1 MKNAKYTLLTL
12 LFLLCV
18 VPLAAQNRVVTG
30 KVSEASG
37 EPMPGVTVY
46 VPETSTGASTDVDGK
61 FKLSV
66 PAKTKQIKVSF
77 IGYDTQTVT
86 LTGKSHYEII
96 LRTSDNLLDSVVV
109 VGYGQMRKSDITGAV
124 TSVSP
129 NQIEAAS
136 SSSIQSLLQGRAA
149 GVNVTS
155 GDAAPGAAINIKIRG
170 TSSLTGSSEPL
181 YVVDGIIMN
190 STMIDTP
197 NGGAG
202 SGQNARASQNGL
214 TGISSQDIASM
225 EILKDASATAIYGS
239 LGANGVI
246 LITTKS
252 GTSAVPKINYTG
264 SVTISDMVR
273 KRAMLNFEE
282 YLDYQNTYC
291 DANLDPTDKTGI
303 DWQDEMTRRAI
314 SHSHRLSISGKSD
327 KTTYYVA
334 GGYLDNQGIVANT
347 SYSQSDVR
355 LNLEQVLSKYVTIG
369 TRSSF
374 MYTANSMV
382 QGSDTRAANNSGL
395 IKQMLTYRPWTSPTG
410 VNDIDPNLEY
420 DETSVGPRAWK
431 DDYNDYSKDYRTL
444 VSLYANVRI
453 LPWLNSKTSFGM
465 DYRDKTRQQWWGLQ
479 LFQGSNNGGIATVS
493 SFSSL
498 RYNID
503 QMFNLNFVFDKHR
516 LSATLGVTA
525 ISTQNTKNLMSVSQ
539 FQGNVDFKEEG
550 MMYGTVIAGT
560 NSGQTGRDKVNSF
573 AALARIVYS
582 YDDRYVLTSTFRAD
596 GVSKFAAGNKFAYF
610 PSFALAYRMDR
621 ESFLRDSRVITNLK
635 WRVGWGQVGSQA
647 IAAYQTLANY
657 GTRIYTDPYEGS
669 QIGFAQ
675 SNMRNSNLKWETTN
689 QTNVGLDLGLYSGRL
704 NITVDLYHKMTRDLL
719 QTIDIPRSTGF
730 STMAINQGKI
740 QNRGLELSLDA
751 TPVSTKKV
759 TLNLG
764 GNISFNRNKIVDI
777 GVDPGAWG
785 PYTMSAKLG
794 SKIGSAN
801 YFNQPANIFIE
812 GRPVALFWGYRV
824 DGIVKQGDYDRDQE
838 TRQRYQADYQV
849 QNGRTLPLADCV
861 GTLPTYKGN
870 MLEPGDPKYYDL
882 NGNGVVDA
890 DDMTIIGDPNP
901 KFTYGFTVDLSVHDF
916 FINAVFNGSYGN
928 KIANGNRCSE
938 EDLQRKGNFNI
949 SREAYYNMWTP
960 ERGDAATYP
969 RPGYNGSTSD
979 FTSFIVEDGSFLRF
993 STLSV
998 GYAFR
1003 FKKKKPISKLTLSVT
1018 GRNLFVWTK
1027 YSGYDPEVSTFTND
1041 WSKTGVDWGAYPNS
1055 RSYIFSVG
1063 IDF

>member
-190 STMIDTP
+190 STTIDTP

-334 GGYLDNQGIVANT
+334 GGYLDNQGIVAQHLLFAERCASEPGT
-347 SYSQSDVR
+347 GAFEIRYDRHPVEFHVYGKLDGAGFRYSCGQQ
-355 LNLEQVLSKYVTIG
+355 L
-369 TRSSF
+369 
-374 MYTANSMV
+374 
-382 QGSDTRAANNSGL
+382 GSDQADADLPAVDLAYGSER
-395 IKQMLTYRPWTSPTG
+395 YRPES
-410 VNDIDPNLEY
+410 
-420 DETSVGPRAWK
+420 
-431 DDYNDYSKDYRTL
+431 
-444 VSLYANVRI
+444 RI
-453 LPWLNSKTSFGM
+453 
-465 DYRDKTRQQWWGLQ
+465 R
-479 LFQGSNNGGIATVS
+479 
-493 SFSSL
+493 
-498 RYNID
+498 
-503 QMFNLNFVFDKHR
+503 
-516 LSATLGVTA
+516 
-525 ISTQNTKNLMSVSQ
+525 
-539 FQGNVDFKEEG
+539 
-550 MMYGTVIAGT
+550 
-560 NSGQTGRDKVNSF
+560 
-573 AALARIVYS
+573 
-582 YDDRYVLTSTFRAD
+582 
-596 GVSKFAAGNKFAYF
+596 
-610 PSFALAYRMDR
+610 
-621 ESFLRDSRVITNLK
+621 
-635 WRVGWGQVGSQA
+635 
-647 IAAYQTLANY
+647 
-657 GTRIYTDPYEGS
+657 
-669 QIGFAQ
+669 
-675 SNMRNSNLKWETTN
+675 
-689 QTNVGLDLGLYSGRL
+689 
-704 NITVDLYHKMTRDLL
+704 
-719 QTIDIPRSTGF
+719 
-730 STMAINQGKI
+730 
-740 QNRGLELSLDA
+740 
-751 TPVSTKKV
+751 
-759 TLNLG
+759 
-764 GNISFNRNKIVDI
+764 
-777 GVDPGAWG
+777 
-785 PYTMSAKLG
+785 
-794 SKIGSAN
+794 
-801 YFNQPANIFIE
+801 
-812 GRPVALFWGYRV
+812 
-824 DGIVKQGDYDRDQE
+824 
-838 TRQRYQADYQV
+838 
-849 QNGRTLPLADCV
+849 
-861 GTLPTYKGN
+861 
-870 MLEPGDPKYYDL
+870 
-882 NGNGVVDA
+882 
-890 DDMTIIGDPNP
+890 
-901 KFTYGFTVDLSVHDF
+901 
-916 FINAVFNGSYGN
+916 
-928 KIANGNRCSE
+928 
-938 EDLQRKGNFNI
+938 
-949 SREAYYNMWTP
+949 
-960 ERGDAATYP
+960 
-969 RPGYNGSTSD
+969 
-979 FTSFIVEDGSFLRF
+979 
-993 STLSV
+993 
-998 GYAFR
+998 
-1003 FKKKKPISKLTLSVT
+1003 
-1018 GRNLFVWTK
+1018 
-1027 YSGYDPEVSTFTND
+1027 
-1041 WSKTGVDWGAYPNS
+1041 
-1055 RSYIFSVG
+1055 
-1063 IDF
+1063 